1 MRRPVRGSW
10 IAVAALA
17 VFPAYAQEKA
27 CPPGEMTTAEKAVD
41 RVTNW
46 NQLYKAWQDYR
57 HCDKGNVQDVF
68 TDALL
73 RCLVEWKQVE
83 TLAKQVE
90 GSADYRGFVEKH
102 IKSPAAKDDLNSIYS
117 RAKMSCPKGLD
128 AFCATIAAA
137 ATPEK
142 K

>member
-1 MRRPVRGSW
+1 MRNSVRSCW
-10 IAVAALA
+10 IFAAVLAA
-17 VFPAYAQEKA
+17 FPAVAQEKA
-27 CPPGEMTTAEKAVD
+27 CSPAEMAAAEKAVD

-46 NQLYKAWQDYR
+46 MQLYKAWQDYR
-57 HCDKGNVQDVF
+57 HCDKGSAEDVF

-73 RCLVEWKQVE
+73 RCLVEWKGVE

-90 GSADYRGFVEKH
+90 GNADYRAFVERH
-102 IKSPAAKDDLNSIYS
+102 IKSPAAKDDLQSIYS

-128 AFCATIAAA
+128 SFCADIAAA
-137 ATPEK
+137 STPEK